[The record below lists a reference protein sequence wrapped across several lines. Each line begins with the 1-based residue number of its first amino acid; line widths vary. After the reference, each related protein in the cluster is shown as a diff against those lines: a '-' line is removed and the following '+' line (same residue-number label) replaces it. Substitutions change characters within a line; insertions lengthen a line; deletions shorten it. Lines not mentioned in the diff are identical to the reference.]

1 MKGILSDKKAISAG
15 VISAV
20 VLTVLR
26 IIQLNTGTEYPSN
39 LYAAGSE
46 ILNAVYHI
54 LLIVSAVAVSIL
66 AFFDIK
72 SSQPKTAAELSA
84 KSCTAVG
91 IVMILAGAAWILPVI
106 NDFSAGTVGIYTI
119 TSLAGCIAYLA
130 GGMTIMSS
138 SKIVPAHCISAVFI
152 IINYLIVAVK
162 FYLGSPIITGM
173 PQKLMLMLFYI
184 LTILFWINMGRFM
197 CGGEKKFTRTA
208 LISSGYFSGACS
220 AAYLISCFALAVT
233 DSEKWTQLID
243 APDLELIITAFVPAV
258 LAGIVQ
264 FSKRTV
270 PAITDDAS
278 VPKQDVVSASE
289 ETAAESD
296 TQDAE

>member
-15 VISAV
+15 IISAAL
-20 VLTVLR
+20 LTVLR
-26 IIQLNTGTEYPSN
+26 MIQLSSGTEYPSN

-46 ILNAVYHI
+46 ALNTVYNI
-54 LLIVSAVAVSIL
+54 LLIVSATAISIL

-72 SSQPKTAAELSA
+72 NARVKTADELSE
-84 KSCTAVG
+84 KSCAAVG

-138 SKIVPAHCISAVFI
+138 SKIVPAQCISAVFI
-152 IINYLIVAVK
+152 IINYLIVAVR

-208 LISSGYFSGACS
+208 LIASGYFSGACS
-220 AAYLISCFALAVT
+220 AAYLISCFALAAA
-233 DSEKWTQLID
+233 DAEKWAQLID
-243 APDLELIITAFVPAV
+243 VPDLELIITAFVPAV

-264 FSKRTV
+264 FSKKRV
-270 PAITDDAS
+270 SAQADDANDTEQN
-278 VPKQDVVSASE
+278 VDASE
-289 ETAAESD
+289 GTAPESD
-296 TQDAE
+296 TQDTE

>member
-1 MKGILSDKKAISAG
+1 
-15 VISAV
+15 
-20 VLTVLR
+20 
-26 IIQLNTGTEYPSN
+26 
-39 LYAAGSE
+39 
-46 ILNAVYHI
+46 
-54 LLIVSAVAVSIL
+54 
-66 AFFDIK
+66 
-72 SSQPKTAAELSA
+72 
-84 KSCTAVG
+84 
-91 IVMILAGAAWILPVI
+91 MILAGAAWILPVI

-138 SKIVPAHCISAVFI
+138 SKIVPAQCVSAVFI

-208 LISSGYFSGACS
+208 LIASGYFSGACS

-243 APDLELIITAFVPAV
+243 APDLELIITAFVPAA

-264 FSKRTV
+264 FSKKAV

>member
-46 ILNAVYHI
+46 VLNAVYHI
-54 LLIVSAVAVSIL
+54 LLIASAVAVSIL
-66 AFFDIK
+66 AFFDVK
-72 SSQPKTAAELSA
+72 SSRPKTAAELSA

-138 SKIVPAHCISAVFI
+138 SKIVPAQCVSAVFI
-152 IINYLIVAVK
+152 IINYLIAAVK

-208 LISSGYFSGACS
+208 LIASGYFSGACS

-233 DSEKWTQLID
+233 DSEKWTQLVD

-270 PAITDDAS
+270 PAITDDDS
-278 VPKQDVVSASE
+278 VPKQDVSASE

>member
-15 VISAV
+15 IISAAL
-20 VLTVLR
+20 LTVLR
-26 IIQLNTGTEYPSN
+26 MIQLSSGTEYPSN

-46 ILNAVYHI
+46 ALNTVYNI
-54 LLIVSAVAVSIL
+54 LLIVSATAISIL

-72 SSQPKTAAELSA
+72 NARVKTADELSE

-138 SKIVPAHCISAVFI
+138 SKIVPAQCISAVFI
-152 IINYLIVAVK
+152 IINYLIVAVR

-197 CGGEKKFTRTA
+197 CGSEKKFTRTA
-208 LISSGYFSGACS
+208 LIASGYFSGACS
-220 AAYLISCFALAVT
+220 AAYLISCFALAAA
-233 DSEKWTQLID
+233 DAEKWAQLID
-243 APDLELIITAFVPAV
+243 VPDLELIITAFVPAV

-264 FSKRTV
+264 FSKKRV
-270 PAITDDAS
+270 SAQADDATDAEQS
-278 VPKQDVVSASE
+278 VAASE
-289 ETAAESD
+289 ETAPESD
-296 TQDAE
+296 TQDTE

>member
-15 VISAV
+15 IISAV

-46 ILNAVYHI
+46 ALNTVYNI
-54 LLIVSAVAVSIL
+54 LLVIAAAAISIL
-66 AFFDIK
+66 AFLDIK
-72 SSQPKTAAELSA
+72 GSGAKTADELSK
-84 KSCTAVG
+84 KSCNAVG
-91 IVMILAGAAWILPVI
+91 IVMILAGAALILPVI
-106 NDFSAGTVGIYTI
+106 NDFSSGTVGICTI
-119 TSLAGCIAYLA
+119 TSLAGCVAYIA

-138 SKIVPAHCISAVFI
+138 SKIVPAQCISALFI
-152 IINYLIVAVK
+152 IINYLIVAVR

-208 LISSGYFSGACS
+208 LIASGYFSGACS

-233 DSEKWTQLID
+233 NAEKWAQLID
-243 APDLELIITAFVPAV
+243 TPDLELIITAFVPAV

-264 FSKRTV
+264 FSKKR
-270 PAITDDAS
+270 
-278 VPKQDVVSASE
+278 VSAQAE
-289 ETAAESD
+289 NAPVAGQNITATEKTVSESD
-296 TQDAE
+296 TQDIQ

>member
-15 VISAV
+15 IISAAL
-20 VLTVLR
+20 LTVLR
-26 IIQLNTGTEYPSN
+26 MIQLSSGTEYPSN

-46 ILNAVYHI
+46 ALNTVYNI
-54 LLIVSAVAVSIL
+54 LLIVSATAISIL

-72 SSQPKTAAELSA
+72 NARVKTADELSE

-138 SKIVPAHCISAVFI
+138 SKIVPAQCISAVFI
-152 IINYLIVAVK
+152 IINYLIVAVR

-208 LISSGYFSGACS
+208 LIASGYFSGACS
-220 AAYLISCFALAVT
+220 AAYLISCFALAAA
-233 DSEKWTQLID
+233 DAEKWAQLID
-243 APDLELIITAFVPAV
+243 VPDLELIITAFVPAV

-264 FSKRTV
+264 FSKKRV
-270 PAITDDAS
+270 SAQADDANDTEQN
-278 VPKQDVVSASE
+278 VDASE
-289 ETAAESD
+289 GTAPESD
-296 TQDAE
+296 TQGTE

>member
-46 ILNAVYHI
+46 VLNAVYHI
-54 LLIVSAVAVSIL
+54 LLIASAVAVSIL
-66 AFFDIK
+66 AFFDVK
-72 SSQPKTAAELSA
+72 SSRPKTAAELSA

-138 SKIVPAHCISAVFI
+138 SKIVPAQCVSAVFI
-152 IINYLIVAVK
+152 IINYLIAAVK

-208 LISSGYFSGACS
+208 LIASGYFSGACS

-233 DSEKWTQLID
+233 DSEKWTQLVD

-278 VPKQDVVSASE
+278 VPKQDVSASE

>member
-26 IIQLNTGTEYPSN
+26 MIQLNTGTEYPSN

-46 ILNAVYHI
+46 ILNTVYHI
-54 LLIVSAVAVSIL
+54 LLIVSAVAISIL

-72 SSQPKTAAELSA
+72 NSEPKTAAELSA

-138 SKIVPAHCISAVFI
+138 SKIVPAQCISAVFI

-184 LTILFWINMGRFM
+184 LTVLFWINMGRFM

-208 LISSGYFSGACS
+208 LIASGYFSGACS

-233 DSEKWTQLID
+233 DPEKWAQLID
-243 APDLELIITAFVPAV
+243 VPDLELIITAFVPAV

-264 FSKRTV
+264 FSKKTV
-270 PAITDDAS
+270 PAITDGGS
-278 VPKQDVVSASE
+278 VSEQDVTAPE
-289 ETAAESD
+289 EAAPESD

>member
-15 VISAV
+15 IISAAL
-20 VLTVLR
+20 LTVLR
-26 IIQLNTGTEYPSN
+26 MIQLSSGTEYPSN

-46 ILNAVYHI
+46 ALNTVYNI
-54 LLIVSAVAVSIL
+54 LLIVSATAISIL

-72 SSQPKTAAELSA
+72 NARVKTADELSE

-138 SKIVPAHCISAVFI
+138 SKIVPAQCISAVFI
-152 IINYLIVAVK
+152 IINYLIVAVR

-208 LISSGYFSGACS
+208 LIASGYFSGACS
-220 AAYLISCFALAVT
+220 AAYLISCFALAAA
-233 DSEKWTQLID
+233 DAEKWAQLID
-243 APDLELIITAFVPAV
+243 VPDLELIITAFVPAV

-264 FSKRTV
+264 FSKKRV
-270 PAITDDAS
+270 SAQADDANDAEQS
-278 VPKQDVVSASE
+278 VAASE
-289 ETAAESD
+289 ETAPESD
-296 TQDAE
+296 TQDTE

>member
-15 VISAV
+15 VISAAL
-20 VLTVLR
+20 LTVLR
-26 IIQLNTGTEYPSN
+26 IIQLSSGTEYPSN

-46 ILNAVYHI
+46 ALNAVYNI
-54 LLIVSAVAVSIL
+54 LLIVSAAAISIL

-72 SSQPKTAAELSA
+72 NARVKTADELSV

-138 SKIVPAHCISAVFI
+138 SKIVPAQCISAVFI
-152 IINYLIVAVK
+152 IINYLIVAVR

-208 LISSGYFSGACS
+208 LIASGYFSGACS
-220 AAYLISCFALAVT
+220 AAYLISCFALAAA
-233 DSEKWTQLID
+233 DAEKWAQLID
-243 APDLELIITAFVPAV
+243 VPDLELIITAFVPAV

-264 FSKRTV
+264 FSKQRV
-270 PAITDDAS
+270 SAQADDANDTEQN
-278 VPKQDVVSASE
+278 VDASE
-289 ETAAESD
+289 ETAPESD
-296 TQDAE
+296 TQDTE

>member
-1 MKGILSDKKAISAG
+1 M
-15 VISAV
+15 
-20 VLTVLR
+20 LR

-39 LYAAGSE
+39 LYAAGSDA
-46 ILNAVYHI
+46 LNTVYKI
-54 LLIVSAVAVSIL
+54 LLVVSAAAISIL

-72 SSQPKTAAELSA
+72 GSETKTADKLSQ

-106 NDFSAGTVGIYTI
+106 NDFSAGTVGIFTI

-138 SKIVPAHCISAVFI
+138 SKIVPAQCISAVFI

-197 CGGEKKFTRTA
+197 CGGEKRFTRTA
-208 LISSGYFSGACS
+208 LTASGYFSGACS
-220 AAYLISCFALAVT
+220 AAYLISCFALAAT
-233 DSEKWTQLID
+233 DAEKWAQLTD
-243 APDLELIITAFVPAV
+243 TPDLELIITAFVPAV

-264 FSKRTV
+264 FSKKR
-270 PAITDDAS
+270 AS
-278 VPKQDVVSASE
+278 VQTNDTSDTEQNVTNAE
-289 ETAAESD
+289 ENTSESD
-296 TQDAE
+296 TQDVQ

>member
-46 ILNAVYHI
+46 ILNTVYHI

>member
-46 ILNAVYHI
+46 VLNAVYHI
-54 LLIVSAVAVSIL
+54 LLIASAVAVSIL
-66 AFFDIK
+66 AFFDVK
-72 SSQPKTAAELSA
+72 SSRPKTAAELSA

-138 SKIVPAHCISAVFI
+138 SKIVPAQCVSAVFI
-152 IINYLIVAVK
+152 IINYLIAAVK

-208 LISSGYFSGACS
+208 LIASGYFSGACS

-233 DSEKWTQLID
+233 DSEKWTQLVD

-278 VPKQDVVSASE
+278 VPKQDVSASE
-289 ETAAESD
+289 GTAAESD

>member
-15 VISAV
+15 IISAV

-46 ILNAVYHI
+46 ALNTVYNI
-54 LLIVSAVAVSIL
+54 LLVIAAVAISIL
-66 AFFDIK
+66 AFLDIK
-72 SSQPKTAAELSA
+72 GSGAKTADELSK
-84 KSCTAVG
+84 KSCNAVG
-91 IVMILAGAAWILPVI
+91 IVMILAGAALILPVI
-106 NDFSAGTVGIYTI
+106 NDFSSGTVGICTI
-119 TSLAGCIAYLA
+119 TSLAGCAAYIA

-138 SKIVPAHCISAVFI
+138 SKIVPAQCISALFI
-152 IINYLIVAVK
+152 IINYLIVAVR

-208 LISSGYFSGACS
+208 LIASGYFSGACF
-220 AAYLISCFALAVT
+220 ISCFALALT
-233 DSEKWTQLID
+233 NAEKWAQLID
-243 APDLELIITAFVPAV
+243 TPDLELIITAFVPAV

-264 FSKRTV
+264 FSKKR
-270 PAITDDAS
+270 
-278 VPKQDVVSASE
+278 VSAQAE
-289 ETAAESD
+289 NAPVAGQNITATEKNVSESD
-296 TQDAE
+296 TQDIQ

>member
-15 VISAV
+15 IISAV

-26 IIQLNTGTEYPSN
+26 VIQLNTGTEYPSN
-39 LYAAGSE
+39 LYAAGSDA
-46 ILNAVYHI
+46 LNTVYNI
-54 LLIVSAVAVSIL
+54 LLVVSAVAISIL

-72 SSQPKTAAELSA
+72 GSGTKTADELSQ

-106 NDFSAGTVGIYTI
+106 NDFSAGTVGVFAI

-138 SKIVPAHCISAVFI
+138 SKIVPAQCISAVFI

-208 LISSGYFSGACS
+208 LIASGYFSGACS
-220 AAYLISCFALAVT
+220 AAYLISCFALAAA
-233 DSEKWTQLID
+233 DAEKWAQLTD
-243 APDLELIITAFVPAV
+243 TPDLELIITAFVPAV

-264 FSKRTV
+264 FSKKR
-270 PAITDDAS
+270 AS
-278 VPKQDVVSASE
+278 AQTGDTSDTEQNVTKAE
-289 ETAAESD
+289 ENTSESD
-296 TQDAE
+296 TQDVQ

>member
-15 VISAV
+15 IISAV

-46 ILNAVYHI
+46 VLNTAYHI
-54 LLIVSAVAVSIL
+54 LLIVSAVAISIL

-72 SSQPKTAAELSA
+72 NSQPKTAAELSA

-138 SKIVPAHCISAVFI
+138 SKIVPAQCISAVFI
-152 IINYLIVAVK
+152 IINYLIVAVR

-208 LISSGYFSGACS
+208 LIASGYFSGACS
-220 AAYLISCFALAVT
+220 AAYLTSCFALAVT
-233 DSEKWTQLID
+233 VPEKWTQLID
-243 APDLELIITAFVPAV
+243 VPDLELIITAFVPAV

-264 FSKRTV
+264 FSKKTV
-270 PAITDDAS
+270 PAITDGG
-278 VPKQDVVSASE
+278 SASE
-289 ETAAESD
+289 QDVTAPEETAPESD
-296 TQDAE
+296 KQDAE

>member
-15 VISAV
+15 IISAV

-39 LYAAGSE
+39 LYAAGSDA
-46 ILNAVYHI
+46 LNTVYNI
-54 LLIVSAVAVSIL
+54 LLVVSAVAISIL

-72 SSQPKTAAELSA
+72 GSGTKTADELSQ

-106 NDFSAGTVGIYTI
+106 NDFSAGTVGVFTI

-138 SKIVPAHCISAVFI
+138 SKIVPAQCISAVFI

-197 CGGEKKFTRTA
+197 CGGEKKFTRTT
-208 LISSGYFSGACS
+208 LIASGYFSGACS

-233 DSEKWTQLID
+233 DAEKWAQLTD
-243 APDLELIITAFVPAV
+243 TPDLELIITAFVPAV

-264 FSKRTV
+264 FSKKR
-270 PAITDDAS
+270 ASAQTDDTSDTEQNVTKA
-278 VPKQDVVSASE
+278 E
-289 ETAAESD
+289 ENTSESD
-296 TQDAE
+296 TQDVQ

>member
-15 VISAV
+15 IISAV

-46 ILNAVYHI
+46 VLNTAYHI
-54 LLIVSAVAVSIL
+54 LLIVSAVAISIL

-72 SSQPKTAAELSA
+72 NSQPKTAAELSA

-138 SKIVPAHCISAVFI
+138 SKIVPAQCISAVFI
-152 IINYLIVAVK
+152 IINYLIVAVR
-162 FYLGSPIITGM
+162 FYLSSPIITGM

-208 LISSGYFSGACS
+208 LIASGYFSGACS

-233 DSEKWTQLID
+233 VPEKWTQLID
-243 APDLELIITAFVPAV
+243 VPDLELIITAFVPAV

-264 FSKRTV
+264 FSKKTV
-270 PAITDDAS
+270 PAITDGG
-278 VPKQDVVSASE
+278 SASE
-289 ETAAESD
+289 QDVIAPEETAPESD
-296 TQDAE
+296 KQDAE

>member
-15 VISAV
+15 IISAAL
-20 VLTVLR
+20 LTVLR
-26 IIQLNTGTEYPSN
+26 MIQLSSGTEYPSN

-46 ILNAVYHI
+46 VLNTVYNI
-54 LLIVSAVAVSIL
+54 LLIVSATAISIL

-72 SSQPKTAAELSA
+72 NARVKTADELSE

-138 SKIVPAHCISAVFI
+138 SKIVPAQCISAVFI
-152 IINYLIVAVK
+152 IINYLIVAVR

-208 LISSGYFSGACS
+208 LIASGYFSGACS
-220 AAYLISCFALAVT
+220 AAYLISCFALAAA
-233 DSEKWTQLID
+233 DAEKWAQLID
-243 APDLELIITAFVPAV
+243 VPDLELIITAFVPAV

-264 FSKRTV
+264 FSKKRV
-270 PAITDDAS
+270 SAQADDANDTEQN
-278 VPKQDVVSASE
+278 VDASE
-289 ETAAESD
+289 GTAPESD
-296 TQDAE
+296 TQDTE

>member
-15 VISAV
+15 IISAAL
-20 VLTVLR
+20 LTVLR
-26 IIQLNTGTEYPSN
+26 MIQLSSGTEYPSN

-46 ILNAVYHI
+46 ALNTVYNI
-54 LLIVSAVAVSIL
+54 LLIVSATAISIL

-72 SSQPKTAAELSA
+72 NARVKTADELSE

-138 SKIVPAHCISAVFI
+138 SKIVPAQCISAVFI
-152 IINYLIVAVK
+152 IINYLIVAVR

-208 LISSGYFSGACS
+208 LIASGYFSGACS
-220 AAYLISCFALAVT
+220 AAYLISCFALAAA
-233 DSEKWTQLID
+233 DAEKWAQLID
-243 APDLELIITAFVPAV
+243 VPDLELIITAFVPAV

-264 FSKRTV
+264 FSKKR
-270 PAITDDAS
+270 ASAQADDANDTEQN
-278 VPKQDVVSASE
+278 VDASE
-289 ETAAESD
+289 GTAPESD
-296 TQDAE
+296 TQDTE

>member
-15 VISAV
+15 IISAAL
-20 VLTVLR
+20 LTVLR
-26 IIQLNTGTEYPSN
+26 MIQLSSGTEYPSN

-46 ILNAVYHI
+46 ALNTVYNI
-54 LLIVSAVAVSIL
+54 LLIVSATAISIL

-72 SSQPKTAAELSA
+72 NARVKTADELSE

-138 SKIVPAHCISAVFI
+138 SKIVPAQCISAVFI
-152 IINYLIVAVK
+152 IINYLIVAVR

-208 LISSGYFSGACS
+208 LIASGYFSGACS
-220 AAYLISCFALAVT
+220 AAYLISCFALAAA
-233 DSEKWTQLID
+233 DAEKWAQLID
-243 APDLELIITAFVPAV
+243 VPDLELIITAFVPAV

-264 FSKRTV
+264 FSKKRV
-270 PAITDDAS
+270 SAQADDANDTEQN
-278 VPKQDVVSASE
+278 VDASE
-289 ETAAESD
+289 GTAPESD
-296 TQDAE
+296 TQDTE

>member
-15 VISAV
+15 IISAAL
-20 VLTVLR
+20 LTVLR
-26 IIQLNTGTEYPSN
+26 MIQLSSGTEYPSN

-46 ILNAVYHI
+46 ALNTVYNI
-54 LLIVSAVAVSIL
+54 LLIVSATAISIL

-72 SSQPKTAAELSA
+72 NARVKTADELSE
-84 KSCTAVG
+84 KSCPAVG

-138 SKIVPAHCISAVFI
+138 SKIVPAQCISAVFI
-152 IINYLIVAVK
+152 IINYLIVAVR

-208 LISSGYFSGACS
+208 LIASGYFSGACS
-220 AAYLISCFALAVT
+220 AAYLISCFALAAA
-233 DSEKWTQLID
+233 DAEKWAQLID
-243 APDLELIITAFVPAV
+243 VPDLELIITAFVPAV

-264 FSKRTV
+264 FSKKRV
-270 PAITDDAS
+270 SAQADDANDTEQN
-278 VPKQDVVSASE
+278 VDASE
-289 ETAAESD
+289 GTAPESD
-296 TQDAE
+296 TQDTE